1 MGCPKWEHAPGASLE
16 LYVPGEVARQ
26 PVGFG
31 TSPPVLFASRHNPG
45 ASVVAALLRAGMPAI
60 RIEEETPQPIKRAL
74 KALAAS
80 VVELGAVS
88 VQSAHNAPAGPAVG
102 DRRSDG
108 TPVTHFLLYLAQ
120 ETWVGDAGDE
130 LAREV
135 RAAREAGMPI
145 VMVHE
150 NDMEHGG
157 CEFARFFET
166 TPRDLIQ
173 GNLYSALAFALY
185 PGPYLPVS
193 VALVAGA
200 LGATTLGGR
209 KKSSLITPAAARD
222 KEAEIRGRAKGQPA
236 ASLEGES
243 KGSEM
248 VQAATSI
255 QRVARG
261 RVTRSGLHSKQDA
274 ATVQVQMPLPGKIA
288 AQVSPEGTQSG
299 DPSPSMQAGGGT

>member
-1 MGCPKWEHAPGASLE
+1 MSVYFLPFVSEFIFRSLGNGDYA
-16 LYVPGEVARQ
+16 LRIPGEVVRQ

-45 ASVVAALLRAGMPAI
+45 ASVAAALLRAGMPAV
-60 RIEEETPQPIKRAL
+60 RVEEQTPQPIERAL
-74 KALAAS
+74 KASAAS
-80 VVELGAVS
+80 VVELGAINV
-88 VQSAHNAPAGPAVG
+88 HNAPALLAAG

-108 TPVTHFLLYLAQ
+108 KPVTHFLLYLAQ
-120 ETWVGDAGDE
+120 ETWIGDAGNE

-135 RAAREAGMPI
+135 RAARVAGMPI

-173 GNLYSALAFALY
+173 DGLYSALAFALY

-200 LGATTLGGR
+200 LGATTQLGSC
-209 KKSSLITPAAARD
+209 KKRSLITPAAAQD
-222 KEAEIRGRAKGQPA
+222 KEADIRGTATGQPA
-236 ASLEGES
+236 ASSEGES

-248 VQAATSI
+248 VQAAKSI
-255 QRVARG
+255 QRVTRG
-261 RVTRSGLHSKQDA
+261 RLARFGLGSEQDA
-274 ATVQVQMPLPGKIA
+274 KIVQVQMPLPGKIA
-288 AQVSPEGTQSG
+288 AQVSPEGTQSHVL
-299 DPSPSMQAGGGT
+299 